1 MDDKDNIQ
9 SNASRE
15 IGRLFIAP
23 DKARMIGMLPSSKH
37 YSRAPITE
45 ALIDIRAVLPDEVTL
60 ATLMDVH
67 SSIKTDYPMLQD
79 FLMLHGQM
87 VAGAS
92 VGATASQTQVGY
104 IFSSSDQKQIF
115 QARLDGFTF
124 SQLAPYDRWE
134 TFQKEAQRLWSIYQ
148 SVTKPKLINRLA
160 LRYINRLDLP
170 LPVGEL
176 KDYLRTVP
184 EVSPDLPQGLS
195 GYFMQLQ
202 ILQEDISAMLIL
214 NQALI
219 PATTPEVVS
228 VLLDIELSRG
238 IELPDLETTWEI
250 LEQLHNRIDQVFEA
264 CITDRIR
271 ELIN

>member
-1 MDDKDNIQ
+1 M
-9 SNASRE
+9 
-15 IGRLFIAP
+15 
-23 DKARMIGMLPSSKH
+23 PSSKY

-45 ALIDIRAVLPDEVTL
+45 ALIDIRAELPDGVTL
-60 ATLMDVH
+60 ATLIDVH
-67 SSIKTDYPMLQD
+67 SSIKADYPMLEN
-79 FLMLHGQM
+79 FLIVQGQM

-115 QARLDGFTF
+115 QARLDGVTF
-124 SQLAPYDRWE
+124 SRLAPYDRWE
-134 TFQKEAQRLWSIYQ
+134 TFRSEAQRLWSIYQ
-148 SVTKPKLINRLA
+148 SATKPKRLSRLG

-170 LPVGEL
+170 FPFEDL

-202 ILQEDISAMLIL
+202 IPQEDLSSMLIL

-219 PATTPEVVS
+219 PPPTPNVVS
-228 VLLDIELSRG
+228 VLLDIDIGRE
-238 IELPDLETTWEI
+238 IELPDTEAAWDV
-250 LEQLHNRIDQVFEA
+250 LEQLHTRTDQVFEA
-264 CITDRIR
+264 CITDRTR
-271 ELIN
+271 ELID

>member
-1 MDDKDNIQ
+1 
-9 SNASRE
+9 
-15 IGRLFIAP
+15 
-23 DKARMIGMLPSSKH
+23 MIGMPSSKY

-45 ALIDIRAVLPDEVTL
+45 ALIDIRAELPDGVTL
-60 ATLMDVH
+60 ATLIDVH
-67 SSIKTDYPMLQD
+67 SSIKADYPMLEN
-79 FLMLHGQM
+79 FLIVQGQM

-124 SQLAPYDRWE
+124 SRLAPYDRWE
-134 TFQKEAQRLWSIYQ
+134 TFRNQAQRLWSIYQ
-148 SVTKPKLINRLA
+148 LVTKPKRISRLA

-170 LPVGEL
+170 LPFGDF

-202 ILQEDISAMLIL
+202 IPQEDMSAMLIL

-219 PATTPEVVS
+219 PPPTPEVVS
-228 VLLDIELSRG
+228 VLLDIDLFRE
-238 IELPDLETTWEI
+238 IDLPDDYSALWDV
-250 LEQLHNRIDQVFEA
+250 LEQLHTRTDQVFEA
-264 CITDRIR
+264 CITDRTR
-271 ELIN
+271 ELID

>member
-1 MDDKDNIQ
+1 M
-9 SNASRE
+9 
-15 IGRLFIAP
+15 
-23 DKARMIGMLPSSKH
+23 PSLKH

-45 ALIDIRAVLPDEVTL
+45 ALIDLRAELPDGVTL
-60 ATLMDVH
+60 ATLSDVH
-67 SSIKTDYPMLQD
+67 SSIKADYPMRQD
-79 FLMLHGQM
+79 FLIVQGQM

-104 IFSSSDQKQIF
+104 IFSSSDQKQIL

-124 SQLAPYDRWE
+124 SRLAPYHRWE
-134 TFQKEAQRLWSIYQ
+134 TFRNEAQRLWSLYQ
-148 SVTKPKLINRLA
+148 LIAEPKRINRLA

-170 LPVGEL
+170 WPFKDL

-202 ILQEDISAMLIL
+202 IPQEDIRATLIL
-214 NQALI
+214 NQAFMPPQMPDVI
-219 PATTPEVVS
+219 S
-228 VLLDIELSRG
+228 VLLDIELGRE
-238 IELPDLETTWEI
+238 IELPDPEAVWDV
-250 LEQLHNRIDQVFEA
+250 LEQLHTRTDQVFEA
-264 CITDRIR
+264 CITDLTR

>member
-1 MDDKDNIQ
+1 M
-9 SNASRE
+9 S
-15 IGRLFIAP
+15 
-23 DKARMIGMLPSSKH
+23 SSKH

-45 ALIDIRAVLPDEVTL
+45 ALIDLRVELPNGVTL

-67 SSIKTDYPMLQD
+67 SSIKADYPMLHD
-79 FLMLHGQM
+79 FLIVQGQM

-124 SQLAPYDRWE
+124 SQLASYDRWE
-134 TFQKEAQRLWSIYQ
+134 TFRKEAQRLWSIYQ
-148 SVTKPKLINRLA
+148 SVTKPHRINRLA

-170 LPVGEL
+170 LPVKEI

-202 ILQEDISAMLIL
+202 IPQEDLRAMLIL

-219 PATTPEVVS
+219 PPPIPNVVS
-228 VLLDIELSRG
+228 VLLDIDLSRE
-238 IELPDLETTWEI
+238 IELPDTVAVWDV
-250 LEQLHNRIDQVFEA
+250 LEQLHMRTDQVFEA
-264 CITDRIR
+264 CITDRTR

>member
-1 MDDKDNIQ
+1 M
-9 SNASRE
+9 
-15 IGRLFIAP
+15 
-23 DKARMIGMLPSSKH
+23 PSLKH

-45 ALIDIRAVLPDEVTL
+45 ALIDLRVELPDGVTL
-60 ATLMDVH
+60 ATLIDVH
-67 SSIKTDYPMLQD
+67 SSIKADYPMLQE
-79 FLMLHGQM
+79 LMIFQGQM
-87 VAGAS
+87 LAGAS

-115 QARLDGFTF
+115 QARLDSFTF

-134 TFQKEAQRLWSIYQ
+134 TFRNEAQRLWSIYQ
-148 SVTKPKLINRLA
+148 SATKPKRVSRLA

-170 LPVGEL
+170 LPVKDL

-184 EVSPDLPQGLS
+184 EVSPDLPQGLN

-202 ILQEDISAMLIL
+202 IPQEDLRAMLIL

-219 PATTPEVVS
+219 PPPSLDVVS
-228 VLLDIELSRG
+228 VLLDIDLSRE
-238 IELPDLETTWEI
+238 IELPDTVAVWDV
-250 LEQLHNRIDQVFEA
+250 LEQLHTRTDQVFEA
-264 CITDRIR
+264 CITDRTR

>member
-1 MDDKDNIQ
+1 
-9 SNASRE
+9 
-15 IGRLFIAP
+15 
-23 DKARMIGMLPSSKH
+23 MLPPSKH

-45 ALIDIRAVLPDEVTL
+45 ALIDIRAVLPDGVTL
-60 ATLMDVH
+60 AKLMDVH

-79 FLMLHGQM
+79 FLMLQGQM

-134 TFQKEAQRLWSIYQ
+134 TFRTEAQRLWSIYQ
-148 SVTKPKLINRLA
+148 SVSNPHRINRLA
-160 LRYINRLDLP
+160 LRYVNRLDLP

-176 KDYLRTVP
+176 KDYLRAVP
-184 EVSPDLPQGLS
+184 EVSPDLPQNLS

-202 ILQEDISAMLIL
+202 IPQEDLRALLIL

-219 PATTPEVVS
+219 PPPTPEVVS
-228 VLLDIELSRG
+228 VLLDIDLSRE
-238 IELPDLETTWEI
+238 IELPDTEAIWEV
-250 LEQLHNRIDQVFEA
+250 LEQLHTRTEQVFEA